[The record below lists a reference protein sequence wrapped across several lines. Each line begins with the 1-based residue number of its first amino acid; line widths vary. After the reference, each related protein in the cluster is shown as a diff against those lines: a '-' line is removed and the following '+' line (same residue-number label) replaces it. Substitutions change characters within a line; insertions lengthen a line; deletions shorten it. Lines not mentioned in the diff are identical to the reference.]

1 MIQPTIKEKIDKLQD
16 EFLEEID
23 QSIEDEKQYFCIED
37 LTLDIARLICEEM
50 TGKKEDIYAPID
62 LVRQGYNERIEE
74 EKQKAQEIL
83 KALGWIGVKIKAL
96 VAFISSIDI
105 FCIQYLTDRRLSEQA
120 IRAGDDATA

>member
-83 KALGWIGVKIKAL
+83 KALG
-96 VAFISSIDI
+96 
-105 FCIQYLTDRRLSEQA
+105 
-120 IRAGDDATA
+120 